1 MVQNT
6 LKFCTKWKDAN
17 ELYETC
23 CVIKL
28 LPYLDKKC
36 MRIAIAQ
43 YTRAAETKIMPRE
56 PRPHQIFDL
65 KTMQKA
71 VAVSRVLKS

>member
-1 MVQNT
+1 
-6 LKFCTKWKDAN
+6 
-17 ELYETC
+17 
-23 CVIKL
+23 
-28 LPYLDKKC
+28 